1 MVYVARPLRW
11 FLATAWRYATPI
23 ILALS
28 AFGAFRSQDDVQG
41 ITYLLLMTGY
51 VFLLAAASADRSSFN
66 RKLAIPAYI
75 SIALGLLIG
84 FGQDNR
90 HVAPVL
96 NQVLPHAQL
105 EVKQSWAISRGD
117 KAAAQNGVTSR
128 LFEVTLASRWA
139 RGVGVDV
146 YDFKFESDGATY
158 DNTFVPEYRGCDQ
171 QTVLRNGSLTCLI
184 ALEVSQSATSGT
196 LVFSSDTYKA
206 WANVSF

>member
-1 MVYVARPLRW
+1 MVYIARPLRW

-51 VFLLAAASADRSSFN
+51 VFLLAGASADRSSFN
-66 RKLAIPAYI
+66 RKLAIPACI

-84 FGQDNR
+84 FWSRQSPHGSSLKSGASARSARGQ
-90 HVAPVL
+90 AEL
-96 NQVLPHAQL
+96 GYL
-105 EVKQSWAISRGD
+105 EGD

-128 LFEVTLASRWA
+128 LFAVTLASRWA
-139 RGVGVDV
+139 KGVGVDV

-158 DNTFVPEYRGCDQ
+158 DNAFVPNTEGVTNKR
-171 QTVLRNGSLTCLI
+171 CL
-184 ALEVSQSATSGT
+184 EMGH
-196 LVFSSDTYKA
+196 
-206 WANVSF
+206 